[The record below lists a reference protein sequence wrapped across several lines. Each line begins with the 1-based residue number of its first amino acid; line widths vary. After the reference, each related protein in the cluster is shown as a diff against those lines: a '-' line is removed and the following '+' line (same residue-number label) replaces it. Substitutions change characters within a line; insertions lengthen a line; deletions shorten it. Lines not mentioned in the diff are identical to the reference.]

1 MAFDSYIKNGSS
13 TVLPT
18 HFFMTLVKCK
28 NPSDKFPCGED
39 FDVMSFILP
48 HVDTI
53 PNCLVRV
60 SFLEKQIWFL
70 LTFVLYTFFPFME
83 RIISYSIKNIVCIL
97 YPDRGGISCRQCG
110 SSSWHWVVDRTQDV
124 LLIQHLRSG
133 QIIHLPSCELVAVTE
148 SKVDWHWMWIHH
160 NRDLQLSVSE
170 T

>member
-13 TVLPT
+13 IVLPT
-18 HFFMTLVKCK
+18 HFFMTLMKCK

-53 PNCLVRV
+53 PNCLVSV
-60 SFLEKQIWFL
+60 SFFRKTDLV
-70 LTFVLYTFFPFME
+70 FVDICFIYFFPFME

-97 YPDRGGISCRQCG
+97 YPDRGGISYGQCG
-110 SSSWHWVVDRTQDV
+110 SSSWHWVVDRTQVV
-124 LLIQHLRSG
+124 LVIQHLHSG

-148 SKVDWHWMWIHH
+148 SKVDWHWMWIPH